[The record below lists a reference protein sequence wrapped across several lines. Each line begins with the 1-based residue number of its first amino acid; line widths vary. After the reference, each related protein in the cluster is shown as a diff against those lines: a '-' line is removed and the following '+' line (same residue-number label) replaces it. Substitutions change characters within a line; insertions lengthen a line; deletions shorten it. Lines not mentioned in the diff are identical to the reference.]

1 MSNRT
6 KSTLRAATNRKM
18 LLCRIIAGAERIFS
32 KFESKCM
39 FIGISIAHASLVI
52 TLINDAQLT
61 SKSSMIIDL
70 RQCSIF
76 VVGVTVY
83 LMGTFVFFFFKGLPK
98 GALHIDQE
106 MARISVKNGI
116 GEAPFLIEIRQVP
129 QTALREYEFFGYGIP
144 RDFYEENI
152 PEIEAALNMLVAEI
166 RDGRDRRHITLV
178 LAPPHSIDEAERW
191 NDQLISGEDFVL
203 KVGKSVLGYEEIDLN
218 LIPHILIGGSTGSG
232 KTVLLKNLLYQCYC
246 KNARVYVADFK
257 GGIDFGYTW
266 EQLVHV
272 DTTINDLIET
282 LDSLV
287 SQLNERKVIFRE
299 KGYDKLSTFNKDHPG
314 ELRRIIFACDEIAE
328 LLDKAGLDK
337 AEKEQVILV
346 EKALSTIARQG
357 RAFGIHLILA
367 TQRPDATILSGQI
380 RNNLDYRICG
390 RADDV
395 LSKIVLDKTD
405 ASERIPKYE
414 RGLFLTNSDRLIRS
428 FFFTDAD
435 IIPEMRAV
443 TDHENSIYDQSKA

>member
-1 MSNRT
+1 MSNHSKSMLRTATMRKMILFRT
-6 KSTLRAATNRKM
+6 K
-18 LLCRIIAGAERIFS
+18 IGAEQIFS
-32 KFESKCM
+32 TFYKKWW
-39 FIGISIAHASLVI
+39 FIGISIAYAA
-52 TLINDAQLT
+52 LIIGSILDEQFSGKAP
-61 SKSSMIIDL
+61 MIIDL
-70 RQCSIF
+70 NQASILI
-76 VVGVTVY
+76 VGVTLY
-83 LMGTFVFFFFKGLPK
+83 IIGTAVFFFFNGMPK
-98 GALHIDQE
+98 GAWHIDPE

-116 GEAPFLIEIRQVP
+116 GEAPFLIEVRQVP
-129 QTALREYEFFGYGIP
+129 RSDLKEYEFFGYGIP
-144 RDFYEENI
+144 RDFYEDNI

-178 LAPPHSIDEAERW
+178 LAPPHSIDEAESW
-191 NDQLISGEDFVL
+191 NDQLISGQDFVL

-218 LIPHILIGGSTGSG
+218 LIPHMLIGGSTGSG

-246 KNARVYVADFK
+246 KGAQVYVADFK
-257 GGIDFGYTW
+257 GGIDFGYAW

-272 DTTINDLIET
+272 DTSIGALIET
-282 LDSLV
+282 LDGLV
-287 SQLNERKVIFRE
+287 SELNERKIIFRE
-299 KGYDKLSTFNKDHPG
+299 KGYDKLSEYNSDHPG

-328 LLDKAGLDK
+328 LLDKSGLDK
-337 AEKEQVILV
+337 IEKEQITLV
-346 EKALSTIARQG
+346 EKSLSTIARQG

-367 TQRPDATILSGQI
+367 TQRPDATILNGQI

-428 FFFTDAD
+428 FFFTEAD
-435 IIPEMRAV
+435 IIPEMKAV
-443 TDHENSIYDQSKA
+443 MDHEAGI

>member
-1 MSNRT
+1 
-6 KSTLRAATNRKM
+6 
-18 LLCRIIAGAERIFS
+18 
-32 KFESKCM
+32 
-39 FIGISIAHASLVI
+39 
-52 TLINDAQLT
+52 
-61 SKSSMIIDL
+61 MIIDL

-166 RDGRDRRHITLV
+166 REGRDKRHITLV
-178 LAPPHSIDEAERW
+178 LAPPHAIDTPERW
-191 NDQLISGEDFVL
+191 NDQLIQGTDFVL
-203 KVGKSVLGYEEIDLN
+203 RVGKSVLGYEEIDLN
-218 LIPHILIGGSTGSG
+218 LIPHMLIGGSTGSG

-246 KNARVYVADFK
+246 KGAQVYVADFK
-257 GGIDFGYTW
+257 GGIDFGYAW

-272 DTTINDLIET
+272 DTSIGALIET
-282 LDSLV
+282 LDGLV
-287 SQLNERKVIFRE
+287 SELNERKIIFRE
-299 KGYDKLSTFNKDHPG
+299 KGYDKLSEYNSDHPG

-328 LLDKAGLDK
+328 LLDKSGLDK
-337 AEKEQVILV
+337 IEKEQITLV
-346 EKALSTIARQG
+346 EKSLSTIARQG

-367 TQRPDATILSGQI
+367 TQRPDATILNGQI

-428 FFFTDAD
+428 FFFTEAD
-435 IIPEMRAV
+435 IIPEMKAV
-443 TDHENSIYDQSKA
+443 MDHEAGI

>member
-1 MSNRT
+1 MSNHS
-6 KSTLRAATNRKM
+6 KSMLRAATMRKM
-18 LLCRIIAGAERIFS
+18 FLFRTKIGAKQVFGTFT
-32 KFESKCM
+32 KKWW
-39 FIGISIAHASLVI
+39 FIWISIAYLLFIIGLLLDEQFSE
-52 TLINDAQLT
+52 
-61 SKSSMIIDL
+61 KSPLLIDL
-70 RQCSIF
+70 HQASILI
-76 VVGVTVY
+76 VGATAY
-83 LMGTFVFFFFKGLPK
+83 IIGTAVFFFITGLPK
-98 GALHIDQE
+98 GAWHIDQE

-116 GEAPFLIEIRQVP
+116 GEAPFLIEARSLP
-129 QTALREYEFFGYGIP
+129 RTALKEYEFFGYGIP

-166 RDGRDRRHITLV
+166 REGRDKRHITLV
-178 LAPPHSIDEAERW
+178 LAPPHAIDTPERW
-191 NDQLISGEDFVL
+191 NDQLIQGTDFVL
-203 KVGKSVLGYEEIDLN
+203 RVGKSVLGYEEIDLN
-218 LIPHILIGGSTGSG
+218 LIPHMLIGGSTGSG

-246 KNARVYVADFK
+246 KGAQVYVADFK
-257 GGIDFGYTW
+257 GGIDFGYAW

-272 DTTINDLIET
+272 DTSIGALIET
-282 LDSLV
+282 LDGLV
-287 SQLNERKVIFRE
+287 SELNERKIIFRE
-299 KGYDKLSTFNKDHPG
+299 KGYDKLSEYNSDHPG

-328 LLDKAGLDK
+328 LLDKSGLDK
-337 AEKEQVILV
+337 SEKEQIALV
-346 EKALSTIARQG
+346 EKSLSTIARQG

-367 TQRPDATILSGQI
+367 TQRPDATILNGQI

-395 LSKIVLDKTD
+395 LSKIVLDNTD

-443 TDHENSIYDQSKA
+443 TDRETNVKN